1 MTAYQAGI
9 AKFQEAG
16 AAVFGI
22 STDSLPSLG
31 HWAKEH
37 INATFPM
44 LSDFSTRD
52 TVKAYGIM
60 LPNGMSARFTFV
72 VDADGK
78 VQHIDEAAAAIDVT
92 GAVTACSRL
101 KH

>member
-16 AAVFGI
+16 AQVFGI
-22 STDSLPSLG
+22 STDSLPSLN

-37 INATFPM
+37 IMATFPM

-52 TVKAYGIM
+52 TAKKYGVLM
-60 LPNGMSARFTFV
+60 PNGMSARTTFV
-72 VDADGK
+72 IDMEGK
-78 VQHIDEAAAAIDVT
+78 IQHIDEGGAAIDPT

>member
-16 AAVFGI
+16 AQVFGI
-22 STDSLPSLG
+22 STDSLPSLN
-31 HWAKEH
+31 HWATEH
-37 INATFPM
+37 IKSTFPM
-44 LSDFSTRD
+44 LSDFSTRE
-52 TVKAYGIM
+52 TVKKYGIL
-60 LPNGMSARFTFV
+60 LPNGMAGRFTFV

-78 VQHIDEAAAAIDVT
+78 VQHIDQGPAAIDVT

-101 KH
+101 KK